1 MKSGFTIIELLVSL
15 VVFSLA
21 IPIIYQVSEGVIFS
35 TATANIVNDL
45 KLINQNLIEDI
56 KSDVVQSAVIF
67 DDNSSYKNMIVLN
80 LPSGYASLDRNK
92 LPIINETGSFPPN
105 PTDVGNILFMA
116 RYLTPIELTVS
127 GTNYRID
134 KYRFLYY
141 FLAKD
146 TGATINRRNPV
157 VLLKAQSREIYA
169 DYVAINNVTD
179 NNIKK
184 ALVQALLDMEIKY
197 AVDLKNVKFYSLGSN
212 GNISPLNNYSIQM
225 DISLVSKD
233 FGVNTL
239 PTGKVYYAI
248 GYNNMGYIAI
258 PKFASPDNTGDG
270 FPHGFEVAIVGPRS
284 SRDILVR
291 TVVIAYFSGKVLG
304 NENSTIISVPQF

>member
-15 VVFSLA
+15 AVFSLA

-45 KLINQNLIEDI
+45 KLINQKLIEDI

-92 LPIINETGSFPPN
+92 LPVINETGSFPPN

-134 KYRFLYY
+134 RYRFLYY

-169 DYVAINNVTD
+169 DYVAINNVKD
-179 NNIKK
+179 NNAKK
-184 ALVQALLDMEIKY
+184 DLVRDLLDMKIEH

-212 GNISPLNNYSIQM
+212 VNISPLNNYSIQM

-239 PTGKVYYAI
+239 PTGKVYYGI

-258 PKFASPDNTGDG
+258 PKFASPDNTGDE

-284 SRDILVR
+284 SRDVLVR

>member
-1 MKSGFTIIELLVSL
+1 MKLGFTIIELLVSL
-15 VVFSLA
+15 AVFSLA

-45 KLINQNLIEDI
+45 KLINQKLIEDI

-92 LPIINETGSFPPN
+92 LPVINETGSFPPN

-116 RYLTPIELTVS
+116 RYLSPIEVTVDS
-127 GTNYRID
+127 TDYRID
-134 KYRFLYY
+134 CYRFLYY

-146 TGATINRRNPV
+146 TSTTINGRNPI
-157 VLLKAQSREIYA
+157 VLLKAQSRETYV
-169 DYVAINNVTD
+169 DYVAINNVPD

-184 ALVQALLDMEIKY
+184 ALVQALYNMGIRY
-197 AVDLKNVKFYSLGSN
+197 AVDLKNIKFYSLNTN
-212 GNISPLNNYSIQM
+212 GNISPDNNHQVQM
-225 DISLVSKD
+225 DTSLASKD